1 MLKKILNKKNLTHES
16 DRPEKDVAL
25 RLIFELAISDGSLDK
40 NELKILKSRAKK
52 LISGKENINSVI
64 KKVIDETEKATS
76 LYPTIQKINDEYT
89 FEKKIEL
96 LEVLWSVVTADGLI
110 NYYEE
115 NLYFKIANL
124 IKVKRSKA
132 NQIKQE
138 NS

>member
-1 MLKKILNKKNLTHES
+1 MLQK
-16 DRPEKDVAL
+16 
-25 RLIFELAISDGSLDK
+25 ELKHIDK

-64 KKVIDETEKATS
+64 KNVIDETENATS
-76 LYPTIQKINDEYT
+76 LYPTIQKINDTYT
-89 FEKKIEL
+89 LEKKIEL
-96 LEVLWSVVTADGLI
+96 LEILWSVVTADGLI

>member
-1 MLKKILNKKNLTHES
+1 MLKKILNKKNLTHEL
-16 DRPEKDVAL
+16 DQPEKDVAL

-64 KKVIDETEKATS
+64 KKVIDETKKATS
-76 LYPTIQKINDEYT
+76 LYPTIQKINDVYT